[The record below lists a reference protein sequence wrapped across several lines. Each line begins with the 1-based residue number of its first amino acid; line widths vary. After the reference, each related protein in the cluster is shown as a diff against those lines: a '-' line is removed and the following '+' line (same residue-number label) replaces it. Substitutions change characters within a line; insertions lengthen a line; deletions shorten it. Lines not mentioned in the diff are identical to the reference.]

1 MPYQSRLCRAAQILK
16 SESLIWVKLDIVGAK
31 PLYIAAYY
39 RPNESDAQSLEE
51 LNRSLEMVSMRKG
64 SIWVLGDFNFPKF
77 SWDSEHVPTLKPGC
91 RYPTMYNNFISCL
104 DDYGLVQMV
113 SKPTR
118 GDNILDLFLTSHHTL
133 VNKVE
138 ILSGI
143 SDHEISISNINV
155 KPKMSRQKPRSVPI
169 YRKADWDS
177 FKSYMA
183 TKSSENFCRF
193 QESTVEEIWN
203 ALKTALD
210 SGIQQFIP
218 IKKISSKCSLPWITQ
233 EIRRLVRKR
242 DKLYQ
247 KQKSGSN
254 KDRCIFKRVK
264 HLVQQ
269 KIKNSHENYP
279 HLG

>member
-1 MPYQSRLCRAAQILK
+1 
-16 SESLIWVKLDIVGAK
+16 
-31 PLYIAAYY
+31 
-39 RPNESDAQSLEE
+39 
-51 LNRSLEMVSMRKG
+51 MRKG

-77 SWDSEHVPTLKPGC
+77 SWDSEHVTALKPGC
-91 RYPTMYNNFISCL
+91 RYPTIYNTFISSL

-118 GDNILDLFLTSHHTL
+118 GDNILDLFLTSNHTL

-138 ILSGI
+138 ILPGI
-143 SDHEISISNINV
+143 SDHEISISNISV
-155 KPKMSRQKPRSVPI
+155 KPKMSRKKPRSVPI

-183 TKSSENFCRF
+183 TKSSEILCRF

-210 SGIQQFIP
+210 SGIQQFIH
-218 IKKISSKCSLPWITQ
+218 IKKISSKCSLPWITL
-233 EIRRLVRKR
+233 EIRRLMRKR

-247 KQKSGSN
+247 NKNQYQTRIGVISSGLSILCS
-254 KDRCIFKRVK
+254 KKLIILMKITWQTYSGWV
-264 HLVQQ
+264 LVTGMNVLEFLQR
-269 KIKNSHENYP
+269 NS
-279 HLG
+279 LA